1 MIRWGIIGAG
11 NIANRFVKALAY
23 QEDAVLQAVACRTM
37 EKAQAFVDKY
47 PCQSIYDNY
56 LTLVEDPCV
65 DAIYI
70 AVPHAYHYEWAK
82 QALEHHKAVLCEKP
96 AMMNAKQMKEIKEI
110 ALANDTFF
118 MEAMKSRFVPMY
130 QKIKELI
137 YQGTIGDITKMSVSW
152 CNISP
157 FKEGAYHYQ
166 PGQGGCLLDLGV
178 YNANYLAQYLQE
190 PITVKEV
197 ENTYYENGIELYT
210 RAIMDF
216 NGKTAILE
224 SAFDRKKENQAII
237 EGTKGTIIV
246 KQFHRPTDIEV
257 ITDDHSK
264 AYHLE
269 YENDDFYSQI
279 KHVHQCLNEGK
290 KQSAVMSL
298 DDSIY
303 MIGIIDA
310 IKEKMEACK

>member
-37 EKAQAFVDKY
+37 QKAQAFADTY
-47 PCQSIYDNY
+47 PCKSVYDSY
-56 LTLVEDPCV
+56 LELLQDEEV
-65 DAIYI
+65 DAVYI

-82 QALEHHKAVLCEKP
+82 QALLHHKAVLCEKP
-96 AMMNAKQMKEIKEI
+96 AMMNAKQMEEIKEI
-110 ALANDTFF
+110 AITNKTFF

-130 QKIKELI
+130 QEVQRLLSI
-137 YQGTIGDITKMSVSW
+137 GTIGEITKMSVSW

-178 YNANYLAQYLQE
+178 YNANYLAQYLQA

-197 ENTYYENGIELYT
+197 ENTYFENGIELYA

-237 EGTKGTIIV
+237 EGTKGTIVV

-257 ITDDHSK
+257 ITKEQTYTKHIDYIH
-264 AYHLE
+264 
-269 YENDDFYSQI
+269 DDFYGQI
-279 KHVHQCLNEGK
+279 HHVHTCIKEGK
-290 KQSAVMSL
+290 TQSDVMSL

-303 MIGIIDA
+303 MASIIDA